1 MTKSSVLTDI
11 PRARAILEE
20 ALDTCMN
27 VDGLRISMRMALS
40 HMTRTVSPKRPTG
53 NVPMTAELG
62 HEARRLHRETNLP
75 IAEIGRRLKVD
86 GGRVSEALNGMWY

>member
-11 PRARAILEE
+11 QKARAILEE

-27 VDGLRISMRMALS
+27 VDGLRISMRMALAL
-40 HMTRTVSPKRPTG
+40 MTRTVSPKRRTG
-53 NVPMTAELG
+53 NVPMTVELG
-62 HEARRLHRETNLP
+62 NEARRLHRETKLSN
-75 IAEIGRRLKVD
+75 AEIGRRLKVD

>member
-11 PRARAILEE
+11 PFARALLEE
-20 ALDTCMN
+20 TLQWDLYPPVRRNIEAAL
-27 VDGLRISMRMALS
+27 AK
-40 HMTRTVSPKRPTG
+40 MTRTVSPKRRTG

-62 HEARRLHRETNLP
+62 HEARRLYKETNLP